1 MQNRHQSFQI
11 CKKMKKNIQNKTPDL
26 SFRCD
31 FIINSLS
38 RWHYLSRIIKRNRTN
53 GDTFCQKFTSF
64 FSNITTAAVTM
75 SPKCKL
81 DYLISWTQSWS
92 CSLTLSNFLFY
103 DLIGRLIKN
112 ELRHFFIKK
121 CQVCLFFNYWWSGLI
136 FWTWRLYF
144 MNIIDNWKHNNW

>member
-1 MQNRHQSFQI
+1 MRKQETSKRERERKRLLNRQTKLQPRVLTSTLKMQNRHQSFQI

-64 FSNITTAAVTM
+64 FFEYHNSSRHYV
-75 SPKCKL
+75 PKMQIRLFDIMDSKL
-81 DYLISWTQSWS
+81 K
-92 CSLTLSNFLFY
+92 LFS
-103 DLIGRLIKN
+103 DAFK
-112 ELRHFFIKK
+112 
-121 CQVCLFFNYWWSGLI
+121 LFVL
-136 FWTWRLYF
+136 
-144 MNIIDNWKHNNW
+144 